1 MVIDVRWSVMVVLCA
16 AVSAAAAG
24 GFRKEIDLNGRWEAL
39 ETQDAD
45 RVPGDGAAW
54 TSRTVPELVH
64 GDAVGGSR
72 CTWYRRAV
80 TVPAGWAGGRVV
92 LRLGG
97 ARYHPC
103 VSVDGRKVADRL
115 DGWTPFEVDITDHVR
130 FGGTHI
136 LAVRCRDWGATFAD
150 GYTIPADEDA
160 GWRDLRRVPMGKII
174 APIGGVYGMYGMWDE
189 VSLHRRPRS
198 CIDDVAI
205 TTAVR
210 DRTLTVRGGVVSGRP
225 GMAVRGAVMDGEKP
239 VMILD
244 ATPVGKK
251 HRWSLQAPFGD
262 VEYWSPEHPRL
273 YVLRLVLLDGN
284 GKEIDRCDHR
294 FGFRQLWTD
303 GPDFVFNGVRR
314 HLLASSGWPA
324 RSDQSREEVRAAL
337 QRIKDANCIAYRLH
351 TQPWQQKWLEIADE
365 VGIMIIE
372 EGALWCDRSYAYT
385 DERFWRNTR
394 DHLRGMVRRDRNH
407 PSLVM
412 WSVENELL
420 HCGGETVDPDLEKK
434 LADLGRTLKEFDPSH
449 LVTFEADLDPGGVA
463 DVIGLHYPHEMPENA
478 DYPNT
483 ADWLA
488 RTVKTGT
495 GGGLMGSR
503 RKNFHWDRKK
513 PLYIGEYLWVP
524 RRDYAPGAVFFG
536 DRAYR
541 DLRGYKLK
549 AKAMA
554 WRHQTIAY
562 RRAGVSGLCPWTF
575 TGSGG
580 QVSERNRIL
589 YETQKEVYTPL
600 AVFPRRLDTRFFA
613 GETVERTV
621 DIFNDTPE
629 TQKVSLRRRL
639 GDRPAATVGT
649 YTLAPAARRAVSFEV
664 PMPSRA
670 AETTLAVDLVSGGRA
685 VHSSRQTIEVCPRL
699 DLGPPA
705 GWDAAVLDPAGSLR
719 NKLAGLKP
727 RVLTSPKQ
735 LAALDPARTILVVAP
750 GILREKEQAVPVA
763 GRPGRAA
770 RLRAYLRRGG
780 RALVLA
786 QETFAGLAR
795 GITPVDHASTMTFP
809 VAAAH
814 PLLAGLREDDF
825 RFWRGD
831 HYVSRTEIRRPARS
845 GGIAPVVSGGSNA
858 VAQGPI
864 VDVPMGQGVAIL
876 CQAVVGEKLDTEPAA
891 RRLFVNALRYLSGYR
906 PPAGRTVVLG
916 GGDAFLEDLRGLGL
930 QCEHRAGVRGPGDLK
945 DAALVIAHGGGS
957 ITAGAAAALGAWLK
971 GGEGRVLYWHAPEPA
986 AFAAAASPLGAE
998 KWGIKEAR
1006 GPVVVRE
1013 TGHRFFDGV
1022 CREDL
1027 VFPGAS
1033 RGRSWQR
1040 GFEPNPGV
1048 IDRQVTLKGR
1058 AEDGE
1063 RIEAE
1068 TMALAGKYVA
1078 ARGTEAVFATT
1089 GTATTDI
1096 GRKEA
1101 GWYAFALVGRG
1112 SPAAGVYPVAA
1123 VTVNGRR
1130 AGAVS
1135 MASETPGTFP
1145 LLLHLP
1151 GGTVRLGVSFVNDA
1165 TVGGAD
1171 RNLYLDAVV
1180 LSRDRLAGGGVAVLT
1195 IPSAVA
1201 AIPVGAGNL
1210 VVDGVRWDRT
1220 GGARGRR
1227 FANVLFRNLGAQFS
1241 APAGVTTWIKGGRFS
1256 LDTRSPGV
1264 NRIERGTVCFLANG
1278 AAEAQFR
1285 CATGGRYELL
1295 VNGRSSP
1302 AGGAYA
1308 RIRVSIDDKEAG
1320 IAELR
1325 SSVSGEFTAGS
1336 AELAAG
1342 EHRIRLA
1349 FINDLY
1355 RDGQDR
1361 NAWVEAA
1368 GLRLIPAE
1376 E

>member
-1 MVIDVRWSVMVVLCA
+1 MMTDVRVIVMTVLCA
-16 AVSAAAAG
+16 AVAPVAAG
-24 GFRKEIDLNGRWEAL
+24 GFRNEIDLNGRWEAL
-39 ETQDAD
+39 ETRNAD
-45 RVPGDGAAW
+45 RLPGDGADW
-54 TSRTVPELVH
+54 KPRTVPELVH

-80 TVPAGWAGGRVV
+80 TVPAGWQGGRVV

-97 ARYHPC
+97 ARYHPG
-103 VSVDGRKVADRL
+103 VYVDGRKVADRP
-115 DGWTPFEVDITDHVR
+115 DGWTPFAVDITDHVR
-130 FGGTHI
+130 FGGTHT

-150 GYTIPADEDA
+150 GYALPPDEDA

-205 TTAVR
+205 VTAVR

-225 GMAVRGAVMDGEKP
+225 GMAVRGVVLDGETP
-239 VMILD
+239 VMTLGK
-244 ATPVGKK
+244 TPVGKQ
-251 HRWSLQAPFGD
+251 HRWLLEEPFGD
-262 VEYWSPEHPRL
+262 VAYWSPEHPRL
-273 YVLRLVLLDGN
+273 YVLRLVLLDER
-284 GKEIDRCDHR
+284 GKKIDVCEHR

-314 HLLASSGWPA
+314 RLLASSGWPA

-385 DERFWRNTR
+385 DERFWNNTR

-434 LADLGRTLKEFDPSH
+434 LAAVGRTLKQFDPAH
-449 LVTFEADLDPGGVA
+449 LVTFEADLDPGGAA

-488 RTVKTGT
+488 RTVRTGT

-524 RRDYAPGAVFFG
+524 RRDYAPGSVFFG

-541 DLRGYKLK
+541 DLQGYKLK
-549 AKAMA
+549 AKALA

-580 QVSERNRIL
+580 QVSARDRIL

-600 AVFPRRLDTRFFA
+600 AVFPRRLDTRFFT
-613 GETVERTV
+613 GETVERTF

-629 TQKVSLRRRL
+629 TRTVSLRRRL
-639 GDRPAATVGT
+639 GDGPAATVGT
-649 YTLAPAARRAVSFEV
+649 YTLAPAARRAVSFAIHL
-664 PMPSRA
+664 PPRA
-670 AETTLAVDLVSGGRA
+670 AETTLAVDLVAGGRA
-685 VHSSRQTIEVCPRL
+685 VHSSRRAIEVCPCL
-699 DLGPPA
+699 DLRPPA
-705 GWDAAVLDPAGSLR
+705 GWDAAVLDTAGSLR
-719 NKLAGLKP
+719 EKLSGLKP
-727 RVLTSPKQ
+727 RVLASPKQ
-735 LAALDPARTILVVAP
+735 LADLDSARTVLVVAP
-750 GILREKEQAVPVA
+750 GVLREKEEAVPVA
-763 GRPGRAA
+763 GRPGGADL
-770 RLRAYLRRGG
+770 LRAYLLRGG
-780 RALVLA
+780 RALILA

-795 GITPVDHASTMTFP
+795 GITTVDHASTMTFP
-809 VAAAH
+809 VAAGH
-814 PLLAGLREDDF
+814 PLLDGLREDDF

-831 HYVSRTEIRRPARS
+831 HYVSRKEIRRPARS
-845 GGIAPVVSGGSNA
+845 GGIVPVVSGGTNA

-864 VDVPMGQGVAIL
+864 VDLPVGGGIAIL
-876 CQAVVGEKLDTEPAA
+876 CQALVGEKLDTEPAA
-891 RRLFVNALRYLSGYR
+891 RRLFSNALDYLAGYR
-906 PPAGRTVVLG
+906 PPPGRTLVLG
-916 GGDAFLEDLRGLGL
+916 GGDAFLEDLRDLGL
-930 QCEHRAGVRGPGDLK
+930 RFRHLPGGPGPGDLK
-945 DAALVIAHGGGS
+945 DAALVIARGGDAAIPGS
-957 ITAGAAAALGAWLK
+957 AAALGAWLK
-971 GGEGRVLYWHAPEPA
+971 DGAGRVLYWHAPDPR
-986 AFAAAASPLGAE
+986 AFAAAASPLGAAR
-998 KWGIKEAR
+998 WGVREAR

-1013 TGHRFFDGV
+1013 TGHRFFDGI

-1040 GFEPNPGV
+1040 GFEPDPGV

-1058 AEDGE
+1058 AGNGE

-1068 TMALAGKYVA
+1068 TMALEGTYVA
-1078 ARGTEAVFATT
+1078 ARGKEAVFATT
-1089 GTATTDI
+1089 GTATTSI
-1096 GRKEA
+1096 SRKEA
-1101 GWYAFALVGRG
+1101 GWYALELVGRG
-1112 SPAAGVYPVAA
+1112 SPAAGVFPVAA

-1135 MASETPGTFP
+1135 IESQKPRSFP
-1145 LLLHLP
+1145 LLLYLP
-1151 GGTVRLGVSFVNDA
+1151 GGQVHLGISFVNDA
-1165 TVGGAD
+1165 TVGGED

-1180 LSRDRLAGGGVAVLT
+1180 LSRERLEGGGVAVLT
-1195 IPSAVA
+1195 VPAAVA
-1201 AIPVGAGNL
+1201 AIPVGAGHL
-1210 VVDGVRWDRT
+1210 VIDGVRWDRT

-1227 FANVLFRNLGAQFS
+1227 FANVLLRNLGAQFA
-1241 APAGVTTWIKGGRFS
+1241 APAGVTTWVKGGRFS
-1256 LDTRSPGV
+1256 LDSRSPGV
-1264 NRIERGTVCFLANG
+1264 NRIERGTVCLLANG
-1278 AAEAQFR
+1278 AAAAPFR
-1285 CATGGRYELL
+1285 CATAGRYELL
-1295 VNGRSSP
+1295 VGGRSSP

-1308 RIRVSIDDKEAG
+1308 RVRVSVDGTAVG
-1320 IAELR
+1320 VAELR
-1325 SSVSGEFTAGS
+1325 SSVSGVFSAGTAK
-1336 AELAAG
+1336 LPAG
-1342 EHRIRLA
+1342 EHSIRLA

-1355 RDGQDR
+1355 EDGQDR
-1361 NAWVEAA
+1361 NAWVDAA